1 MYFTDEVWDL
11 LVTETNRYSK
21 LGLPQQKFA
30 RPWHD
35 VTVEDMKA
43 FVGLLIIMGVLQ
55 LPQLEMYWQT
65 DSNLLQTPGVS
76 SVMSQI
82 QFEQIWRFLHLAD
95 NLQDDKTDKLF
106 KVRHFV
112 DLITAQFSDNYT
124 LHQPVTIDEAMI
136 PYKGRLS
143 FKQYMKSKP
152 TKWGIKVF
160 VLSDA
165 TNGYIYRI
173 QIYTGTGLESNVDV
187 GLCSR
192 VLLELMTG
200 LDGHHLYTDNYHTS
214 PEVYLELYKK
224 GINCCGTVRTNRRG
238 FPKELIKQDKPA
250 QQKQHAIAE
259 SALTQNNYRHY
270 INSMSPRISEIIQ
283 LGRPLMNAV
292 GHFMGCLDTK
302 HTRLSI
308 KHYRVDVR
316 FVA

>member
-21 LGLPQQKFA
+21 LNFPKQRCA

-43 FVGLLIIMGVLQ
+43 FIGLLIIMGVVK
-55 LPQLEMYWQT
+55 LPRLEMYWQT
-65 DSNLLQTPGVS
+65 DSDLSQTPGIS
-76 SVMSQI
+76 SVMSRI

-95 NLQDDKTDKLF
+95 NSQDDKTDRLF

-112 DLITAQFSDNYT
+112 DLVTTQFSDNYT

-136 PYKGRLS
+136 PYKGRLT
-143 FKQYMKSKP
+143 FKQYMKNKP

-165 TNGYIYRI
+165 TNGYIYRL
-173 QIYTGTGLESNVDV
+173 QIYTGKNLESTVDA

-200 LDGHHLYTDNYHTS
+200 LDGHQLYTDNYYTS
-214 PEVYLELYKK
+214 PEVYLQLFDQ
-224 GINCCGTVRTNRRG
+224 GINCCGTARTNRRG
-238 FPKELIKQDKPA
+238 FPKELVKSK
-250 QQKQHAIAE
+250 
-259 SALTQNNYRHY
+259 
-270 INSMSPRISEIIQ
+270 
-283 LGRPLMNAV
+283 
-292 GHFMGCLDTK
+292 
-302 HTRLSI
+302 
-308 KHYRVDVR
+308 
-316 FVA
+316 